1 VIDLD
6 LFKRVV
12 TARGVSGFE
21 DPVRNVIISEL
32 KRLGVEPRVDAM
44 GNIIVEIGFGSAICL
59 ACAHMDEV
67 GLLAT
72 YIEQDGK
79 IRFRKVGGIDDRVL
93 INQMVEIY
101 DRDSGELVTR
111 GVICVQPPH
120 LQLRRDSQTVPWYEL
135 YIDVGLESRSDVESL
150 GLRTPC
156 PVCLEKRFEVLANG
170 KIVVGR
176 GLDDRAGC
184 YTLIKVVEKL
194 VQDPPKDRKIVLAWT
209 VQEEI
214 GLRGAKALSRL
225 YSPNI
230 VIVLDTMSCCNPV
243 ITGDAKL
250 GNGPVLRI
258 LDNEFICS
266 MTLLRKVLKIAER
279 ENIPIQVAS
288 AGGTTDALELQE
300 LNVPT
305 LPICVLCKYSHTCV
319 EMCNIDDIER
329 WVELTY
335 KVLTSVEI

>member
-1 VIDLD
+1 VVDLD

-21 DPVRNVIISEL
+21 DPVRDLIVSEL
-32 KRLGVEPRVDAM
+32 KRMGIEPRIDSL
-44 GNIIVEIGFGSAICL
+44 GNIIAEIGLGDAVCL

-72 YIEQDGK
+72 YVEQDGK

-101 DRDSGELVTR
+101 DRDSGDLITR

-120 LQLRRDSQTVPWYEL
+120 LQLRRDSQVVPWYDL
-135 YIDVGLESRSDVESL
+135 YIDVGVESRSDVESL
-150 GLRTPC
+150 GVRTPC
-156 PVCLEKRFEVLANG
+156 PVCLDKRFEVIARG
-170 KIVVGR
+170 RIAVGR
-176 GLDDRAGC
+176 ALDDRAGC
-184 YTLIKVVEKL
+184 YALLKVAETLSS
-194 VQDPPKDRKIVLAWT
+194 DPPKDRRVVLAWT

-214 GLRGAKALSRL
+214 GLRGSKALSRL
-225 YSPNI
+225 YSPSF

-243 ITGDAKL
+243 ITGDAKM
-250 GNGPVLRI
+250 GGGPVLRI

-266 MTLLRKVLKIAER
+266 MKLLREVLKIAKED
-279 ENIPIQVAS
+279 NIPVQVAS

-300 LNVPT
+300 INVHT

-319 EMCNIDDIER
+319 EMCDLNDVDL
-329 WVELTY
+329 WVRLTY
-335 KVLTSVEI
+335 KVLTHVRV